1 MFAYALRRL
10 TQVPIVLI
18 GVTLSL
24 FIIMRLL
31 PGDPIQAII
40 GESES
45 ASFDDEAV
53 QALREELG
61 LDKPVLVQY
70 GVWVTDLAQGDMGQS
85 TRNRLPVREQIV
97 DRLPAT
103 LHLGVAA
110 LTVALLVGVPAGIL
124 SALHRN
130 SPLDFLVT
138 FVAICGLAVPNF
150 WFSILLIWLFVVEL
164 NLLPATGF
172 VPIWEDPV
180 QCLKLLAMPTTALGL
195 TLSASLM
202 RHTRATVLEVLNQDY
217 VRTARA
223 KGLGAGVV
231 IRRHVMRNA
240 TLPILTIVGLQVG
253 GLLAGSVIIET
264 MFSMPGIGRLAIQS
278 INSRDYTMLQGVVL
292 VFTVVTLFVNFATDV
307 SYAVVDPR
315 IKYR

>member
-1 MFAYALRRL
+1 
-10 TQVPIVLI
+10 
-18 GVTLSL
+18 
-24 FIIMRLL
+24 
-31 PGDPIQAII
+31 
-40 GESES
+40 
-45 ASFDDEAV
+45 
-53 QALREELG
+53 
-61 LDKPVLVQY
+61 
-70 GVWVTDLAQGDMGQS
+70 
-85 TRNRLPVREQIV
+85 
-97 DRLPAT
+97 
-103 LHLGVAA
+103 
-110 LTVALLVGVPAGIL
+110 
-124 SALHRN
+124 
-130 SPLDFLVT
+130 
-138 FVAICGLAVPNF
+138 
-150 WFSILLIWLFVVEL
+150 VEL

-278 INSRDYTMLQGVVL
+278 INS
-292 VFTVVTLFVNFATDV
+292 
-307 SYAVVDPR
+307 
-315 IKYR
+315 

>member
-1 MFAYALRRL
+1 MLAYAVRRL

-40 GESES
+40 GESEG
-45 ASFDDEAV
+45 AAFDEEAV
-53 QALREELG
+53 EALREELG

-97 DRLPAT
+97 DRMPAT

-110 LTVALLVGVPAGIL
+110 LTVALLVGVPAGIV
-124 SALHRN
+124 SALNRN

-138 FVAICGLAVPNF
+138 FVAICGLAIPNF

-164 NLLPATGF
+164 NVLPATGF
-172 VPIWEDPV
+172 VPVWEDPI
-180 QCLKLLAMPTTALGL
+180 QCFKLLAMPTTALGL

-223 KGLGAGVV
+223 KGLRASVV

-307 SYAVVDPR
+307 SYALVDPR

>member
-1 MFAYALRRL
+1 MLAYAVRRL

-40 GESES
+40 GESEG
-45 ASFDDEAV
+45 ASFDEEAV

-70 GVWVTDLAQGDMGQS
+70 GTWVTDLVQGDMGQS
-85 TRNRLPVREQIV
+85 TRNRLPVREQIF
-97 DRLPAT
+97 DRIPAT
-103 LHLGVAA
+103 LHLGVAS
-110 LTVALLVGVPAGIL
+110 LTVALLIGVPAGVV
-124 SALHRN
+124 SALKRN
-130 SPLDFLVT
+130 SSLDFLVT
-138 FVAICGLAVPNF
+138 FVAICGLAIPNF

-180 QCLKLLAMPTTALGL
+180 QSLKLLAMPTTALGL

-223 KGLGAGVV
+223 KGLRSSVV
-231 IRRHVMRNA
+231 VRRHVMRNA
-240 TLPILTIVGLQVG
+240 MLPILTIVGLQVG

-292 VFTVVTLFVNFATDV
+292 VFTAITLVVNFATDV
-307 SYAVVDPR
+307 SYALVDPR